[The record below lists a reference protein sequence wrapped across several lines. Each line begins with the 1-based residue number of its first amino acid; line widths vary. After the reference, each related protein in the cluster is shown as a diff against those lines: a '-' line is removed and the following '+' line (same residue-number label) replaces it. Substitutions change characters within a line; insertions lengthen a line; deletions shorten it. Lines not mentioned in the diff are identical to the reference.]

1 MPGIRLGMLTPS
13 SNTVLEPVTMAMLAG
28 LPDVSVHFSRFRVT
42 QIGLSEK
49 DLDQFSHAEMMG
61 AADLLLDAN
70 VDVIAWNGTSASWLG
85 FERDEQLCAE
95 IEKSTKTTAC
105 TSVLAFR
112 EIFTR
117 TGVRKVGLVT
127 PYADDVQHRIAENW
141 GDAGFDC
148 SSERHLGLS
157 NNFSFAEVEESTI
170 AGMVRDVADHCDAV
184 AIVCTNLRGA
194 RVAADLE
201 REIGKPVYDSIAV
214 TIWKCLQLAGF
225 DTSRLDRWGQ
235 LFRHSSLNS
244 LPGGTQGASV
254 DHGRVVQSANRAE
267 RG

>member
-1 MPGIRLGMLTPS
+1 MLTPS
-13 SNTVLEPVTMAMLAG
+13 SNTVLEPVSMAILAG

-49 DLDQFSHAEMMG
+49 DLDQFSHTEMMR
-61 AADLLLDAN
+61 AADLLADAN
-70 VDVIAWNGTSASWLG
+70 ADVIAWNGTSASWLG
-85 FERDEQLCAE
+85 FERDEKLCAE
-95 IEKSTKTTAC
+95 IEGSTKTAAC

-117 TGVRKVGLVT
+117 TDVCKVGLVT
-127 PYADDVQHRIAENW
+127 PYSEDVQRRIIKNW

-148 SSERHLGLS
+148 RSERHLGLS
-157 NNFSFAEVEESTI
+157 DNFSFAKVDESTI
-170 AGMVRDVADHCDAV
+170 AEMVRDVAAHCNAV

-225 DTSRLDRWGQ
+225 DTGKLGRWGQ
-235 LFRHSSLNS
+235 LFRNPSLNS
-244 LPGGTQGASV
+244 QPQETQSGAAV
-254 DHGRVVQSANRAE
+254 DDGRVVQSANRAE